1 MCVDNFN
8 GVLGTL
14 TLKWKDPTP
23 NFRMPYYIQVEATE
37 PDKPLWVVRSVADD
51 NRSKTQ
57 TVFFGLYGRN
67 PLAMNYTVYYW
78 SSSEG
83 HSPLAQLAGKDI
95 FKSGCR
101 Y

>member
-1 MCVDNFN
+1 M
-8 GVLGTL
+8 
-14 TLKWKDPTP
+14 TLKWKDPNP
-23 NFRMPYYIQVEATE
+23 NFRIPYYIQVEATE

-51 NRSKTQ
+51 NRSTTQ
-57 TVFFGLYGRN
+57 TIFFGLYGRD
-67 PLAMNYTVYYW
+67 PFAMNYNVYYW